1 MPGPEPEVLH
11 PLAGLVRSRG
21 PEAAGCGIE
30 PPETVRGGF
39 REKAQL
45 VGKEQRGNNPL
56 AGLFGVTSPDG
67 PETSELGHI
76 P

>member
-1 MPGPEPEVLH
+1 MPGPKPEVFH
-11 PLAGLVRSRG
+11 PLAWVVRSSG
-21 PEAAGCGIE
+21 PEAAGGRIE

-45 VGKEQRGNNPL
+45 VGKEQGGNNPFTW
-56 AGLFGVTSPDG
+56 LFSLTGPDG